1 MAMTET
7 QVSTRELRE
16 NLSQILEETTRDG
29 KRFII
34 AHEGKAVAALVTMDD
49 LHALEEFE
57 MAQDIAAYEHAKR
70 TDDGVRMT
78 LEDFK
83 IGLEEEH

>member
-1 MAMTET
+1 MPMTET

-16 NLSQILEETTRDG
+16 NLSQILEGTAQEG

-34 AHEGKAVAALVTMDD
+34 AHEGKAVAALVAIDD

-57 MAQDIAAYEHAKR
+57 IAQDIAAYEHAKR

-83 IGLEEEH
+83 AGLAEDR

>member
-16 NLSQILEETTRDG
+16 NLSQILRETIQEG

-34 AHEGKAVAALVTMDD
+34 AHEGKAVAAIVTIDD
-49 LHALEEFE
+49 LHALEELE

-70 TDDGVRMT
+70 TDDGGRIS

-83 IGLEEEH
+83 ASLVIP

>member
-1 MAMTET
+1 MTIAEN

-16 NLSQILEETTRDG
+16 ELSYVLGETLHAGRRFTVTRNG
-29 KRFII
+29 KP
-34 AHEGKAVAALVTMDD
+34 AAAIVTIDD

-70 TDDGVRMT
+70 TDDGVRIT

-83 IGLEEEH
+83 SSLD

>member
-16 NLSQILEETTRDG
+16 NLSQILEETAQEG

-34 AHEGKAVAALVTMDD
+34 AHEGKAVAALVTVDD

-57 MAQDIAAYEHAKR
+57 MAQDITAYEHAKR
-70 TDDGVRMT
+70 TDDGVRIT

-83 IGLEEEH
+83 AGLVEEG

>member
-1 MAMTET
+1 MTIAEN

-16 NLSQILEETTRDG
+16 ELSYVLGETLHAGRRFTVTRNG
-29 KRFII
+29 KP
-34 AHEGKAVAALVTMDD
+34 AAAIDD

-70 TDDGVRMT
+70 TDDGVRIT

-83 IGLEEEH
+83 ASLD